1 MDDAL
6 LELENREKRR
16 IARQNE
22 KEGIRLLSGALG
34 LAYGAVLIIS
44 YCWKE
49 IVAIILGIFG
59 VSRNYLDN
67 ILSDPAVSGFVQ
79 IILSISFFI
88 LPFSAV
94 IKWGG
99 FKAAELLPFNRPKKG
114 SFLPL
119 TLIGIGVAAFSNV
132 ANSIS
137 GMILIW
143 LGFPNKYAVSVFPE
157 GVFGVILTV
166 ISTAVIPAF
175 VEEFGMRG
183 VCLGSLR
190 RFGDGFAII
199 VSSVLFGLI
208 HGNFGQIFF
217 AAIIGFAAGYATVKS
232 GSMWPAI
239 IIHFVNNLISVGVH
253 YFSEWFGTLTV
264 DIVYLLV
271 LCFNM
276 LLGILGIFLLSRR
289 EKETLETEEN
299 KTVATTKDKLIWFF
313 TSPIIIICIILTLFE
328 AIFLRY

>member
-1 MDDAL
+1 MEDAL
-6 LELENREKRR
+6 LELEIREKRR
-16 IARQNE
+16 IARKNE
-22 KEGIRLLSGALG
+22 KEGICRIGNALG
-34 LAYGAVLIIS
+34 LAYGAVLLIS
-44 YCWKE
+44 YGWKE
-49 IVAIILGIFG
+49 ILAVILGIFG
-59 VSRNYLDN
+59 ISRNYLDN
-67 ILSDPAVSGFVQ
+67 ILSDPAISCFVQ

-94 IKWGG
+94 MKWGG
-99 FKAAELLPFNRPKKG
+99 FKTAELLPFSKPKKG

-119 TLIGIGVAAFSNV
+119 TLIGIGTASFSNI

-143 LGFPNKYAVSVFPE
+143 LGFPDKYAVSVYPE
-157 GVFGVILTV
+157 GIFGVTLTV
-166 ISTAVIPAF
+166 ISTALIPAF

-190 RFGDGFAII
+190 RYGDGFAII

-217 AAIIGFAAGYATVKS
+217 AAIIGLAAGYATVKS

-253 YFSEWFGTLTV
+253 YFSEWFGPTPV
-264 DIVYLLV
+264 NIVYLFV

-299 KTVATTKDKLIWFF
+299 KTVATTKDKLVWFF
-313 TSPIIIICIILTLFE
+313 TSPIIIICIILTLAE
-328 AIFLRY
+328 AIFLR

>member
-6 LELENREKRR
+6 LELEIREKRR
-16 IARQNE
+16 IARKNE
-22 KEGIRLLSGALG
+22 KDGIRRLGNALG
-34 LAYGAVLIIS
+34 LAYGAVLLIS
-44 YCWKE
+44 LGWYT
-49 IVAIILGIFG
+49 ILAVILGIFG
-59 VSRNYLDN
+59 VSRSYMDN
-67 ILSDPAVSGFVQ
+67 IISDPAVSCFVQ
-79 IILSISFFI
+79 IVLSIAFFI

-94 IKWGG
+94 MKWGG
-99 FKAAELLPFNRPKKG
+99 FNTDELLPFGRPKRG

-119 TLIGIGVAAFSNV
+119 TLIGIGAAAFSNI
-132 ANSIS
+132 ANSVS
-137 GMILIW
+137 GMIFIS
-143 LGFPNKYAVSVFPE
+143 LGFPDKYIEPAYPE
-157 GVFGVILTV
+157 GIFGVTLAF
-166 ISTAVIPAF
+166 ISTAIVPAF

-190 RFGDGFAII
+190 RYGDGFAII

-208 HGNFGQIFF
+208 HGNFTQIAF
-217 AAIIGFAAGYATVKS
+217 AAIIGLAAGYATVKS

-239 IIHFVNNLISVGVH
+239 IIHFVNNFISVGVY
-253 YFSEWFGTLTV
+253 YFSEWFGLEFAN
-264 DIVYLLV
+264 IIYLFV
-271 LCFNM
+271 LCFNL